1 MTTLFERCQLRYAGI
16 AQDQIGVAVIL
27 PTEGNDVV
35 SVTAETRSGTWS
47 TAVVKLRYA
56 NARTGPWQDYSTAI
70 TIGSSSKTSN
80 AVGVFSQFIALE
92 ITTGEGSD
100 LFADFSVTLSR
111 SGIATQAAL

>member
-1 MTTLFERCQLRYAGI
+1 MTITFDRCQLRYAGLL
-16 AQDQIGVAVIL
+16 QDQNGYAAII

-35 SVTAETRSGTWS
+35 SVTADTRVGTWS
-47 TAVVKLRYA
+47 TAAVKLRYA
-56 NARTGPWQDYSTAI
+56 NARTGPWQDYSTPI

-80 AVGVFSQFIALE
+80 AAGVFAEFIALE

-100 LFADFSVTLSR
+100 LLATFSVTLSR